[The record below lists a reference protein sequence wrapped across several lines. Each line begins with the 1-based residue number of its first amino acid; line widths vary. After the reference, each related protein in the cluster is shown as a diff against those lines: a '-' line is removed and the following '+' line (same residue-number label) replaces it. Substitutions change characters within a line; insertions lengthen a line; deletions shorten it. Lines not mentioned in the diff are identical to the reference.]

1 MASRYLIA
9 VGGTGQHI
17 ALAASRLVRANALIG
32 DIQLIALDPDNETP
46 LPQLLKAPTPSMSG
60 ANHPLKNGT
69 VRAPFD
75 IEKLGKKTFEELFVD
90 PDHPEEQE
98 LFQALF
104 DADEGN
110 IPVHKGMYGTPCVG
124 ATVFG
129 DGANSDALQNLLKPL
144 STASQ
149 VFVCGSVVGGT
160 GAGLMHKLVREI
172 QRYYAGELFGIFML
186 PWFDIEGGGG
196 ASAINMAVINRNA
209 SHGTKYFY
217 EHTLPML
224 TASLLVGSS
233 GMRAT
238 PVLQRIR
245 VGEGDMTEKPSYLH
259 LVAARALLDLPKAHT
274 ANREVKAYGMVHSLT
289 REGWLLDEIWETGL
303 SLRQLLRGLRVQEN
317 LLRFITEKKNR
328 EKILSYYEGGFW
340 KSPESWKPL
349 DASIVA
355 GRMAAPRSQT
365 ITRTPSSSEPG
376 RCHERRIERHDIAA
390 AVAHVGRRRAGREG
404 PVHAGRRQD
413 DPRCLGAQ
421 ARSVRLQ
428 GDPHAVRAR
437 RGDAPDPAAHRR
449 GGWPSIR
456 DPVPV
461 SAARDRLGGPA
472 AGARHHRPRPIR

>member
-17 ALAASRLVRANALIG
+17 ALAVSRLVRANALIG

-75 IEKLGKKTFEELFVD
+75 IERLGKKTFEELFVD

-129 DGANSDALQNLLKPL
+129 EGANSDALQNLLKPL
-144 STASQ
+144 ATASQ

-274 ANREVKAYGMVHSLT
+274 ANRDVKAYGMVHSLT
-289 REGWLLDEIWETGL
+289 REGWLLDETWETGL
-303 SLRQLLRGLRVQEN
+303 SLRQLVRGLRVQEN

-355 GRMAAPRSQT
+355 NAGDRKQ
-365 ITRTPSSSEPG
+365 
-376 RCHERRIERHDIAA
+376 
-390 AVAHVGRRRAGREG
+390 RRALAERTLDRFEEIRHEVRFCVDWAQQLFPHGLLDVENDLLMRDLSDSAKRGAESELHWRLLRELWTG
-404 PVHAGRRQD
+404 GELPANPTRPNGGTEIANHHAD
-413 DPRCLGAQ
+413 AILK
-421 ARSVRLQ
+421 
-428 GDPHAVRAR
+428 RAR
-437 RGDAPDPAAHRR
+437 Q
-449 GGWPSIR
+449 
-456 DPVPV
+456 V
-461 SAARDRLGGPA
+461 S
-472 AGARHHRPRPIR
+472 

>member
-1 MASRYLIA
+1 MASRYLIT

-17 ALAASRLVRANALIG
+17 ALAVARLVRAHALVG
-32 DIQLIALDPDNETP
+32 DIQLIALDPDNATP

-90 PDHPEEQE
+90 ADHPMEQE

-104 DADEGN
+104 DEDEGK

-129 DGANSDALQNLLKPL
+129 EGANTDALQNLLKPL
-144 STASQ
+144 ATATQ

-172 QRYYAGELFGIFML
+172 QRYYAGEMFGIFML
-186 PWFDIEGGGG
+186 PWFDIDGGGG
-196 ASAINMAVINRNA
+196 AAAINMAVINRNA

-224 TASLLVGSS
+224 TASLLVGSP

-238 PVLQRIR
+238 PVLQRIK
-245 VGEGDMTEKPSYLH
+245 VGEGDMAEKPSYLH
-259 LVAARALLDLPKAHT
+259 LVAARAMLDLPKAHT

-289 REGWLLDEIWETGL
+289 REGWLLDETWETGR
-303 SLRQLLRGLRVQEN
+303 SLRHLVRSLRVQEN
-317 LLRFITEKKNR
+317 LLRFLTEKKNR

-340 KSPESWKPL
+340 KSPDAWKPL

-355 GRMAAPRSQT
+355 NAPDKKQ
-365 ITRTPSSSEPG
+365 
-376 RCHERRIERHDIAA
+376 
-390 AVAHVGRRRAGREG
+390 RRALAERALERFDEIRQEVHFCVDWAQRLFPGSLLDVENDVLMRDLSDSAKKGTESEVHWRVLREMWMG
-404 PVHAGRRQD
+404 SELPANPTKPNGGTEVANHHAEAILD
-413 DPRCLGAQ
+413 
-421 ARSVRLQ
+421 
-428 GDPHAVRAR
+428 HAKQ
-437 RGDAPDPAAHRR
+437 
-449 GGWPSIR
+449 
-456 DPVPV
+456 V
-461 SAARDRLGGPA
+461 S
-472 AGARHHRPRPIR
+472 